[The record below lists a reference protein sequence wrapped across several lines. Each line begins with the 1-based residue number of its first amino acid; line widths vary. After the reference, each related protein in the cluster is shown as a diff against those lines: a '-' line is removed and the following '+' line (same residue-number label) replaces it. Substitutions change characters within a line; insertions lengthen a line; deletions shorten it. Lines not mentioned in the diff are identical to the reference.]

1 MKCEYCGRV
10 LKPGEY
16 SCPGCG
22 ASVENPESAY
32 NNASTQ
38 GINSG
43 AKIEVKV
50 GGVNIS
56 IDGAT
61 GNVGTQTPPVRSTPP
76 PPVRQ
81 TPPVSPTYAQPETH
95 DQNVP
100 LQQVRY
106 GGFFARA
113 LAAWIDGVVCCII
126 AVILLIAMNYKVD
139 IWLLLIVWHAYFIL
153 CEAFYDGA
161 TLGKKGMHLKVV
173 NSRYEKITLWQATLR
188 MACKYI
194 SVAIFYMGFIMVLF
208 SNKKRGLHDKIA
220 NTYVIKS

>member
-22 ASVENPESAY
+22 ASVENPEPAY
-32 NNASTQ
+32 NNVNTQ

-61 GNVGTQTPPVRSTPP
+61 GNVGTQTPPPVRPTPP

-81 TPPVSPTYAQPETH
+81 SPPPVSPTYAQPET
-95 DQNVP
+95 DPCSKCAPPTSTIWWLFCTFVSS
-100 LQQVRY
+100 
-106 GGFFARA
+106 
-113 LAAWIDGVVCCII
+113 
-126 AVILLIAMNYKVD
+126 VD
-139 IWLLLIVWHAYFIL
+139 
-153 CEAFYDGA
+153 
-161 TLGKKGMHLKVV
+161 
-173 NSRYEKITLWQATLR
+173 
-188 MACKYI
+188 
-194 SVAIFYMGFIMVLF
+194 
-208 SNKKRGLHDKIA
+208 
-220 NTYVIKS
+220 

>member
-22 ASVENPESAY
+22 AGVENQESVY
-32 NNASTQ
+32 NNTSTQ
-38 GINSG
+38 ETKNSG

-61 GNVGTQTPPVRSTPP
+61 SNIGIQTP

-81 TPPVSPTYAQPETH
+81 TPPSPVREATYTKAGTNI
-95 DQNVP
+95 QNGSI
-100 LQQVRY
+100 QKVRY
-106 GGFFARA
+106 GGFFARLMA
-113 LAAWIDGVVCCII
+113 LWIDGVICSIG
-126 AVILLIAMNYKVD
+126 AVILVLAMDVEMSL
-139 IWLLLIVWHAYFIL
+139 WLSVVLWHGYFII

-161 TLGKKGMHLKVV
+161 TLGKKGMRIKVV
-173 NSRYEKITLWQATLR
+173 NRNFEKITLGQAILR
-188 MACKYI
+188 NVCKYI
-194 SVAIFYMGFIMVLF
+194 SAAIFYIGFMMVLF
-208 SNKKRGLHDKIA
+208 SNKKRGLHDMIA
-220 NTYVIKS
+220 NTYVIKE

>member
-22 ASVENPESAY
+22 ASVENPEPAY
-32 NNASTQ
+32 NNANTQ

-61 GNVGTQTPPVRSTPP
+61 GNVGTQTPPVRPTPP

-81 TPPVSPTYAQPETH
+81 TPPVSPTYAQIETH
-95 DQNVP
+95 AQNVP

-106 GGFFARA
+106 GGFFARL
-113 LAAWIDGVVCCII
+113 LAAWIDGVVSSIGAAI
-126 AVILLIAMNYKVD
+126 FLLAIDNVWLAMV
-139 IWLLLIVWHAYFIL
+139 VWHAYFIL
-153 CEAFYDGA
+153 CEAFCDGA
-161 TLGKKGMHLKVV
+161 TLGKKGMGIKVV

-188 MACKYI
+188 MASKYI

-208 SNKKRGLHDKIA
+208 SNKKRGLHDIIA